1 MSLLMKSM
9 GHLVIEEH
17 SQRETPYAPNSPYAA
32 SKASSD
38 HLVYSYVRT
47 YKIPALITN
56 CSNNYGPHQFPE
68 KLIPLMIQKARL
80 GESLPIYGD
89 GLHVRDWLYVDDH
102 ARALLHVPIEVAI
115 YNIGGNNEKTNLDLV
130 TVLCE
135 ILDELIPDSP
145 HKPHKSL
152 IKFVD
157 DRPGHDRRYAI
168 DAGKIKKELGWE
180 PSESLDTGLK
190 KTIQWYLNNP
200 QWIERVMSGA
210 YKGQRLGLKNMT
222 ESKND

>member
-1 MSLLMKSM
+1 
-9 GHLVIEEH
+9 
-17 SQRETPYAPNSPYAA
+17 
-32 SKASSD
+32 
-38 HLVYSYVRT
+38 
-47 YKIPALITN
+47 
-56 CSNNYGPHQFPE
+56 
-68 KLIPLMIQKARL
+68 MIQKAQL

-102 ARALLHVPIEVAI
+102 CTALEKVLESGKLGQI

-130 TVLCE
+130 TILCE
-135 ILDELIPDSP
+135 VLDELIPDSP
-145 HKPHKSL
+145 YKPHKSL

-168 DAGKIKKELGWE
+168 DAGKIKKELDWE

-190 KTIQWYLNNP
+190 KTIKWYLNNP

-222 ESKND
+222 KSKND

>member
-1 MSLLMKSM
+1 
-9 GHLVIEEH
+9 
-17 SQRETPYAPNSPYAA
+17 
-32 SKASSD
+32 
-38 HLVYSYVRT
+38 
-47 YKIPALITN
+47 
-56 CSNNYGPHQFPE
+56 
-68 KLIPLMIQKARL
+68 MIQKALL
-80 GESLPIYGD
+80 GESLPVYGD

-102 ARALLHVPIEVAI
+102 CTALEKVLESGELGQV

-130 TVLCE
+130 TILCGV
-135 ILDELIPDSP
+135 LDELIPDSP
-145 HKPHKSL
+145 YKPHKSL

-168 DAGKIKKELGWE
+168 NAGKIKKELGWE

-222 ESKND
+222 ENKND

>member
-1 MSLLMKSM
+1 M
-9 GHLVIEEH
+9 
-17 SQRETPYAPNSPYAA
+17 
-32 SKASSD
+32 
-38 HLVYSYVRT
+38 
-47 YKIPALITN
+47 
-56 CSNNYGPHQFPE
+56 
-68 KLIPLMIQKARL
+68 
-80 GESLPIYGD
+80 
-89 GLHVRDWLYVDDH
+89 
-102 ARALLHVPIEVAI
+102 
-115 YNIGGNNEKTNLDLV
+115 V

-190 KTIQWYLNNP
+190 KTIQWYLKNP

>member
-1 MSLLMKSM
+1 
-9 GHLVIEEH
+9 
-17 SQRETPYAPNSPYAA
+17 
-32 SKASSD
+32 
-38 HLVYSYVRT
+38 
-47 YKIPALITN
+47 
-56 CSNNYGPHQFPE
+56 
-68 KLIPLMIQKARL
+68 LIPLMIQKAIA
-80 GESLPIYGD
+80 GEPLPVYGD

-102 ARALLHVPIEVAI
+102 CIALEQTLKNGPLGEV

-130 TVLCE
+130 STLCE

-168 DAGKIKKELGWE
+168 DAGKIKRDLGWE
-180 PSESLDTGLK
+180 PAETLDTGLR
-190 KTIQWYLNNP
+190 KTAKWYINNP

-210 YKGQRLGLKNMT
+210 YKGQRLGLNT
-222 ESKND
+222 NGSEE